1 MQYRKEIDGLRAMAV
16 LPVIFYHAG
25 WTLFQG
31 GFVGVDIFFVISGY
45 LITQIIVSDWQAGN
59 FSIVNFY
66 ERRVR
71 RILPALFLMLLVC
84 LPLAL
89 WVLLPHELMAFARS
103 LMAVI
108 LFVSNVIFWKESNY
122 FSPDAE
128 VLPLLHT
135 WSLAVEEQFYVLY
148 PLLLVVLLKA
158 SRKVTAWVLIAIAIV
173 SLLLSEYLW
182 RNAPEENFF
191 LLPSRAWE
199 LLIGALAALYGAN
212 FVNHPNGLK
221 QAAAS
226 LGLALIAVGIFFIND
241 KLPFPSLYTLIPTL
255 GAAFILLWADQQT
268 YVGRWLA
275 LKPWV
280 GVGLISYSAYLWHQP
295 LFAFA
300 RLWLA
305 DEPNQWL
312 MLGLIG
318 LTLALAWVSW
328 SFVERPFRKKGRFT
342 RRQVFTFA
350 LVGALAFITIAT
362 ILIYSKGLPAR
373 FA

>member
-1 MQYRKEIDGLRAMAV
+1 MQYRKEIDGLRALAV

-25 WTLFQG
+25 WQTFQG
-31 GFVGVDIFFVISGY
+31 GFVGVDIFFVISGF

-59 FSIVNFY
+59 YSLIHFY

-71 RILPALFLMLLVC
+71 RILPALFFMLLVC
-84 LPLAL
+84 LPFAL

-103 LMAVI
+103 VIAVI
-108 LFVSNVIFWKESNY
+108 LFVSNLLFWKESNY

-148 PLLLVVLLKA
+148 PLLLIVLLKN
-158 SRKVTAWVLIAIAIV
+158 SRKLMGLVLMGLALA
-173 SLLLSEYLW
+173 SLFLSEYLW
-182 RNAPEENFF
+182 RAAPEANFF

-199 LLIGALAALYGAN
+199 LLVGALAALYGAQ
-212 FVNHPNGLK
+212 VAHHTGLFK
-221 QAAAS
+221 ELAAA
-226 LGLALIAVGIFFIND
+226 LGLVLIALGIFFIHD
-241 KLPFPSLYTLIPTL
+241 DLPFPSVYSLIPTL
-255 GAAFILLWADQQT
+255 GAALILLWADQHT
-268 YVGRWLA
+268 YVGRWLS

-295 LFAFA
+295 LFALT

-318 LTLALAWVSW
+318 LTLSLAYMSW
-328 SFVERPFRKKGRFT
+328 RFVERPFREKGRFT
-342 RRQVFTFA
+342 RRQVFSFA
-350 LVGALAFITIAT
+350 CLAALAFVSIAT
-362 ILIYSKGLPAR
+362 ILLYSKGLPAR
-373 FA
+373 FS